1 VRLLDQI
8 AQHPEPFLVRQND
21 GRVLRLAGAGDFAAL
36 IQRCPLRYVLADEL
50 TRDCTAL
57 AYSDGARLA
66 DCLDLVHMPAREWWV
81 EWNDEAREQEYR
93 AALCLHSPAPG
104 LSAVVRA
111 GAYIRAEAGG
121 RSGVMRTF
129 WSCRDQPNDPLLAP
143 LEIHFDLD
151 AAAQCRGSLN
161 ELLNGTC
168 VSVPIVAAPGV
179 CEVLQRARY
188 RLDPGWLSYY
198 RGNLVTAGARQ
209 QVLSESLGTVA
220 ADFPVVVALLLMM
233 TVRGGLPQRREDL
246 VSLNT
251 KRSRLGKP
259 PLLEHIEMS
268 SPVVPLRAMARS
280 SDLHTLRRT
289 ARLHHVRGHLV
300 RRANLVFWRTPHW
313 RGHLRLGQVRS
324 RTITLRS

>member
-1 VRLLDQI
+1 M
-8 AQHPEPFLVRQND
+8 RQND
-21 GRVLRLAGAGDFAAL
+21 GRVLRLAGAGDYSAV
-36 IQRCPLRYVLADEL
+36 IQRCPLRYVLADDL

-93 AALCLHSPAPG
+93 TALCLASPAPRPA
-104 LSAVVRA
+104 AVARA

-151 AAAQCRGSLN
+151 TAVECRGSLN

-179 CEVLQRARY
+179 CEVMQRARY

-198 RGNLVTAGARQ
+198 QGNVVTASARQ

-220 ADFPVVVALLLMM
+220 ADFPIVVALLLMM

-246 VSLNT
+246 VPLNA

-268 SPVVPLRAMARS
+268 SPIVPLRALTMS
-280 SDLHTLRRT
+280 SDPQALRRT

-300 RRANLVFWRTPHW
+300 RRANLIFWRTPHW

-324 RTITLRS
+324 RTITLHS

>member
-8 AQHPEPFLVRQND
+8 AQYPEPFLVRQND

-36 IQRCPLRYVLADEL
+36 IQRCPLRYVLADNL

-66 DCLDLVHMPAREWWV
+66 DCLDLVHIPACEWWV
-81 EWNDEAREQEYR
+81 EWNDEAREQECR
-93 AALCLHSPAPG
+93 AALRLPSPAAR

-129 WSCRDQPNDPLLAP
+129 WSCRDQPGVPLLAP

-151 AAAQCRGSLN
+151 AAAECRGSLI

-168 VSVPIVAAPGV
+168 ANVPIVAEPGV
-179 CEVLQRARY
+179 CEVLQHVSY
-188 RLDPGWLSYY
+188 RLEPGWLSYY
-198 RGNLVTAGARQ
+198 RRNVVSASARQ
-209 QVLSESLGTVA
+209 QMLRESLGTVA

-246 VSLNT
+246 APLNA
-251 KRSRLGKP
+251 KRSRLGRP
-259 PLLEHIEMS
+259 PLLEHIEML
-268 SPVVPLRAMARS
+268 SPVVPPRALALS
-280 SDLHTLRRT
+280 SDPHALRRA

-300 RRANLVFWRTPHW
+300 RRANLIFWRTPHW

-324 RTITLRS
+324 RTITLHS

>member
-1 VRLLDQI
+1 M
-8 AQHPEPFLVRQND
+8 RQDD
-21 GRVLRLAGAGDFAAL
+21 GQVLRLAGAGDFSAL
-36 IQRCPLRYVLADEL
+36 IQRCPLRFVLADEL

-81 EWNDEAREQEYR
+81 EWNDAAREQEYR
-93 AALCLHSPAPG
+93 AALCLPSPAAS
-104 LSAVVRA
+104 LSAVARA

-129 WSCRDQPNDPLLAP
+129 WSCRDQPGDPLLAP

-151 AAAQCRGSLN
+151 AAAESRGSLS

-168 VSVPIVAAPGV
+168 ASVPVVAEPGV
-179 CEVLQRARY
+179 CEVLQHVSY
-188 RLDPGWLSYY
+188 CFDPGWLGYY
-198 RGNLVTAGARQ
+198 RGNIASASARQ
-209 QVLSESLGTVA
+209 QVLSESLGTVV

-233 TVRGGLPQRREDL
+233 TVRGGLPQRRQDL
-246 VSLNT
+246 APLNA

-268 SPVVPLRAMARS
+268 SPVISPCALAMSAAPYA
-280 SDLHTLRRT
+280 LRRA

-324 RTITLRS
+324 RTVTLHS

>member
-1 VRLLDQI
+1 M
-8 AQHPEPFLVRQND
+8 RQND
-21 GRVLRLAGAGDFAAL
+21 GRVLRLAGAGDYSAL
-36 IQRCPLRYVLADEL
+36 IQRCPLRYVLADDL

-81 EWNDEAREQEYR
+81 EWNDDAREQEYR
-93 AALCLHSPAPG
+93 TALCLASPAPG
-104 LSAVVRA
+104 LAAVVRA

-121 RSGVMRTF
+121 RTGVMRTF

-151 AAAQCRGSLN
+151 AAAECRGSLN

-168 VSVPIVAAPGV
+168 VSVPIVAEPGV
-179 CEVLQRARY
+179 CEVMQRARY
-188 RLDPGWLSYY
+188 RFDPGWLSYY
-198 RGNLVTAGARQ
+198 RGNIVTASARQ

-220 ADFPVVVALLLMM
+220 ADFPIVVALLLMM

-246 VSLNT
+246 VPLNA

-268 SPVVPLRAMARS
+268 SPIVPLRALAMS
-280 SDLHTLRRT
+280 SDPHALRRT

-300 RRANLVFWRTPHW
+300 RRADLIFWRTPHW
-313 RGHLRLGQVRS
+313 RGQLRLGQVRS
-324 RTITLRS
+324 RTIALHS